1 MFLQKVKKATLERS
15 DTDNDKCHGAM
26 KKKWKTLTD
35 AILFDKIDEYNLDEP
50 IDSSIMD
57 KAPLYKLA
65 NVEYVD
71 NQSGIT
77 EVVKQAADGDHHKRK
92 KNNDMKTTRL
102 FELQ

>member
-1 MFLQKVKKATLERS
+1 
-15 DTDNDKCHGAM
+15 M

-71 NQSGIT
+71 N
-77 EVVKQAADGDHHKRK
+77 
-92 KNNDMKTTRL
+92 
-102 FELQ
+102 